1 MRITTKTF
9 AACLAS
15 VAAVGL
21 APTWASAQETA
32 TAPPAAATPKPAT
45 LGLAVYPAKGQDAAQ
60 QGKDENE
67 CYAWARQQT
76 GIDPTV
82 ATAAAP
88 VEAKRG
94 GAVRGA
100 ARGAAKGAAVGAVG
114 DDDHVRDDGNLDAG
128 EGAGAGAAVGA
139 VRGRR
144 AQKKAQK
151 QAEAKA
157 EETAKATDATSKDT
171 FKKSWGACLE
181 GKGYSVK

>member
-9 AACLAS
+9 AACLAA

-21 APTWASAQETA
+21 APSRASAQETT
-32 TAPPAAATPKPAT
+32 TAPAAAAAPKPAT
-45 LGLAVYPAKGQDAAQ
+45 LGLAVYPGKGQDAAQ

-82 ATAAAP
+82 ATQAAP
-88 VEAKRG
+88 VEEKRG
-94 GAVRGA
+94 GAVKGA
-100 ARGAAKGAAVGAVG
+100 ARGGAKGAAVGAIG
-114 DDDHVRDDGNLDAG
+114 DDDHHRDEGTLDAG

-144 AQKKAQK
+144 AQKKANK
-151 QAEAKA
+151 QAAAQA
-157 EETAKATDATSKDT
+157 EEAAKATDTASKDT